1 MRPKILVFDSVE
13 ALWVTRARISVAIT
27 TFHRTDMTKKK
38 LANSPATM
46 NDVFGGTEAAL
57 GFAGAVMAR
66 VIPLFVR
73 YPLINAENFETLQKE
88 LEALAAEY
96 ERTSPYSVIVLD
108 ALLHTLEVDRD
119 RIFTEPGK
127 TA

>member
-1 MRPKILVFDSVE
+1 
-13 ALWVTRARISVAIT
+13 
-27 TFHRTDMTKKK
+27 MTKKK